1 MSTINLL
8 LIPFQRRGIIAL
20 PKTLVEYVLPYALP
34 LPSDYQD
41 PALVAAII
49 YKNEKIPVLDVAYL
63 FNPKGIDKSEDEIS
77 MHRIV
82 IVSCITDKAHSSSY
96 AIIARGAPRILEID
110 ENSVEEIDTTIPPMI
125 HSKISLGNDYSRQ
138 IVYVPNVEKIESEI
152 LL

>member
-8 LIPFQRRGIIAL
+8 LIPFQRQGIIAL

-63 FNPKGIDKSEDEIS
+63 FDPKGVDKSEDEVS

-82 IVSCITDKAHSSSY
+82 IVSCITDKAQSSSY

-110 ENSVEEIDTTIPPMI
+110 EEGMEEINDTLPPMM
-125 HSKISLGNDYSRQ
+125 HNKISLGHDYYRQ
-138 IVYVPNVEKIESEI
+138 IAYIPNVEKIESEI
-152 LL
+152 LI